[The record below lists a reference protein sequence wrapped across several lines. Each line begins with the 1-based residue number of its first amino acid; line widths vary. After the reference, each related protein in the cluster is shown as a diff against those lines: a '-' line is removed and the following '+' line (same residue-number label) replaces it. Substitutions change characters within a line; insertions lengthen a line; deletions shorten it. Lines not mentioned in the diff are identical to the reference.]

1 MNSTAAAD
9 PRITPIGKVLRS
21 CKLDELP
28 QLINVLKGDVS
39 LVGPRPQVQADAEMY
54 TAVERRLFTAR
65 PGITDLASIVFAD
78 EGEILRG
85 SRDPDL
91 EYHRVIRPWKSRLA
105 LIYLERQSMMLDV
118 RILAWT
124 ALSSSRGHG
133 RSIRSPGCSG
143 NSAPMS

>member
-1 MNSTAAAD
+1 M
-9 PRITPIGKVLRS
+9 
-21 CKLDELP
+21 
-28 QLINVLKGDVS
+28 S

-124 ALSSSRGHG
+124 ALSFFARPRALDQIARMLRKLGAHELTCLAASR
-133 RSIRSPGCSG
+133 REPLQAYPPPG
-143 NSAPMS
+143 ADRIVERYPARAVTA